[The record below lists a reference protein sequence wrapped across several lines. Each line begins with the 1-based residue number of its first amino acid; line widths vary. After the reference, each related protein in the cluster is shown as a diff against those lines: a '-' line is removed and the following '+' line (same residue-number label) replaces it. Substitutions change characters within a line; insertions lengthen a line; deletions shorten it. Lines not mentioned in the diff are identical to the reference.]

1 MKTTPIAAL
10 ITTVALLA
18 PPAFAQQGTAP
29 DGANT
34 TVPPGIPPHTTPT
47 APDGTSPTT
56 SPTGQVDVQTKPDL
70 GETTPAPTQSTDP
83 GTAAPPAEAPAA
95 SGAATDAPAATGGT
109 TPAPAETAPAAPGQ
123 TAETPATPVTPPAAP
138 VTPPAAPEKPAMAT
152 GLLAPEGYTQV
163 SDFAAVTADQLKGAE
178 LRSAEGKDVGKITEL
193 RSTSAGE
200 PEALIADI
208 GGFLGL
214 GAHTVQLTP
223 DQIGIFKNDSES
235 VIVVSSLTE
244 DVLKSLPA
252 WEAPAQ

>member
-1 MKTTPIAAL
+1 MEKMFKTRPIAAL

-34 TVPPGIPPHTTPT
+34 TIPPGLPPHTTPT

-70 GETTPAPTQSTDP
+70 GA
-83 GTAAPPAEAPAA
+83 TA
-95 SGAATDAPAATGGT
+95 DAPAPSAA
-109 TPAPAETAPAAPGQ
+109 PAPDATAPAPDSSA
-123 TAETPATPVTPPAAP
+123 APAAP
-138 VTPPAAPEKPAMAT
+138 VTTPAPEMPAMAT
-152 GLLAPEGYTQV
+152 GLLAPEGYTQIA
-163 SDFAAVTADQLKGAE
+163 DFTVVTADQLKGAE
-178 LRSAEGKDVGKITEL
+178 VRSAEGKDVGRVTEL
-193 RSTSAGE
+193 RSTSAGL

-223 DQIGIFKNDSES
+223 DQIGIFKNDSDNF
-235 VIVVSSLTE
+235 IVVSSLTE

>member
-1 MKTTPIAAL
+1 MNKTPIAAL

-29 DGANT
+29 DGAAT
-34 TVPPGIPPHTTPT
+34 TIPPGLPPHTAPT

-70 GETTPAPTQSTDP
+70 GDTAPAPAQSADP
-83 GTAAPPAEAPAA
+83 GTPTAPSDTPAAPGAATTMPAA
-95 SGAATDAPAATGGT
+95 PGAATDT
-109 TPAPAETAPAAPGQ
+109 PAAPGAAT
-123 TAETPATPVTPPAAP
+123 TAPAAP
-138 VTPPAAPEKPAMAT
+138 VTPPAADTPAMAT
-152 GLLAPEGYTQV
+152 GLLAPEGYSQV
-163 SDFAAVTADQLKGAE
+163 SDFAVVTAEQLKGAE
-178 LRSAEGKDVGKITEL
+178 LRSAEGKDIGKITEL
-193 RSTSAGE
+193 RTTAAGA

-223 DQIGIFKNDSES
+223 DQIGIFKNDSDS